1 MDLTDQLQIDTP
13 EQIALELPL
22 AGIGSRFLALAIDTV
37 IQFLIYFFGI
47 IVFGLVTLGAF
58 VFEWAPKSIG
68 MAFYVILIFCV
79 YWGYFAL
86 FEIFLKGQT
95 PGKKYAGIRVIKDT
109 GRPINAFEAVT
120 RNLMRAVDSLPG
132 FYGVGLA
139 TMMLNK
145 QSRRLGDLVAGTIV
159 VHEKLTKEVKPS
171 WTAATGTEQTGMP
184 IELTQVTTD
193 DLILIETYLQRR
205 WDLEAIV
212 RNNTAIQIANRI
224 ETKTG
229 LKPDVGQHVDDFLET
244 VARQVRDSGRL
255 R

>member
-1 MDLTDQLQIDTP
+1 MDSMDQLQIDTP

-22 AGIGSRFLALAIDTV
+22 AGIGSRFLALVIDTL
-37 IQFLIYFFGI
+37 IQFLIYFIGTI
-47 IVFGLVTLGAF
+47 IFALVTVGSYGFDWL
-58 VFEWAPKSIG
+58 PKSMG
-68 MAFYVILIFCV
+68 PAFFVILVFCV

-86 FEIFLKGQT
+86 FEVFWKGQT
-95 PGKKYAGIRVIKDT
+95 PGKKYAGIRVIKDS
-109 GRPINAFEAVT
+109 GRAINAFEAIT

-145 QSRRLGDLVAGTIV
+145 QSRRLGDFVAGTIV
-159 VHEKLTKEVKPS
+159 VHEKLTKEVRPA
-171 WTAATGTEQTGMP
+171 WTVPTQEQPGLSP
-184 IELTQVTTD
+184 ELTQVTTD

-205 WDLEAIV
+205 WDLEPIV
-212 RNNTAIQIANRI
+212 RNNAAIQIALRL

-229 LKPDVGQHVDDFLET
+229 LKPDVGQHVDDFLEK